1 MDHSNTPKGIS
12 ARSLFGFIA
21 GFISTLIFHQLTL
34 GLLWEAG
41 LAPSAPFSM
50 VATYP
55 FGVPA
60 MLSLAFWGG
69 VWGILF
75 ALIERTFA
83 RGGGYW
89 VTAFLFGAV
98 FPSLVALLIVAP
110 LKGHP
115 VGGGWQAHV
124 WLTAFLVNGAWGI
137 GTGIILR
144 ALLTKTTW
152 ARHATA

>member
-1 MDHSNTPKGIS
+1 MAHSNTPKGFF

-21 GFISTLIFHQLTL
+21 GFTSTLIFHQLTL
-34 GLLWEAG
+34 GFLWDAG

-50 VATYP
+50 AATHP

-60 MLSLAFWGG
+60 VLSLAFWGG

-75 ALIERTFA
+75 ALIEGNFA
-83 RGGGYW
+83 RRGGYW

-98 FPSLVALLIVAP
+98 LPSLVALLVVLP
-110 LKGHP
+110 LKGRP
-115 VGGGWQAHV
+115 VGGGWQPHI
-124 WLTAFLVNGAWGI
+124 WFTALLVNGAWGI

-144 ALLTKTTW
+144 ALLTKIAW
-152 ARHATA
+152 ARQARA